1 MGFLDKL
8 SGKTIE
14 NSVQQYS
21 EMYGEILL
29 GMHRQLEKQ
38 RYLLH
43 QYQNEVKE
51 TSEKSKQLFDE
62 FLQKYNDIILSSK
75 EVKKYAEEVNFN
87 TQAVQN
93 MKDHIETIQQDMIKQ
108 ITHFN
113 NQAAKQLEEM
123 KETAESVKMK
133 IQEMKTLMDK
143 KQQEISVEVA
153 NSNKKTLLIVMP
165 LIFAMIL
172 LQLWNIIV

>member
-1 MGFLDKL
+1 
-8 SGKTIE
+8 
-14 NSVQQYS
+14 
-21 EMYGEILL
+21 
-29 GMHRQLEKQ
+29 
-38 RYLLH
+38 
-43 QYQNEVKE
+43 
-51 TSEKSKQLFDE
+51 
-62 FLQKYNDIILSSK
+62 
-75 EVKKYAEEVNFN
+75 
-87 TQAVQN
+87 
-93 MKDHIETIQQDMIKQ
+93 MIKQ